1 MRSGQLADVLRIFMA
16 RPVALPVWQ
25 AVAVQMWQAPEA
37 LRFLAFA
44 MVGPL
49 PGTNGTETSDKR
61 ASISV

>member
-1 MRSGQLADVLRIFMA
+1 LRIFMA
-16 RPVALPVWQ
+16 RPVALAPVWQ

-49 PGTNGTETSDKR
+49 PGANGTETSDKR